1 MNTVYGVTAIVLV
14 CLTTLG
20 VGAFGLRLSR
30 TTSDFYVA
38 GRTVTPYRNASAI
51 GGEYLSAASFLGIA
65 GLVYSSGLDMLW
77 FPVGYTVGYV
87 VLLVL
92 VAAPLRRSGAYTLPD
107 FAEARLESSRIR
119 LLSSLLVVGIG
130 WLYLLPQLQGAG
142 LALRVVTGAPTW
154 VGSLVVVL
162 VVIANVAAGGMRSIT
177 LVQAMQYW
185 LKLTAIAV
193 PAFVLLT
200 VWLGDGRPGP
210 QLTAGTAVDW
220 AQPLSGFGGQDHP
233 VYATYSTLLA
243 LALGTMG
250 LPHVLVR
257 FYTNPDGRAARRT
270 TLTVVALLG
279 LFYLFPPVYGVLG
292 RVYLPHL
299 PDGLRADSIVLA
311 LPEAVV
317 PGSLGE
323 VLSAVLAGGAFAAF
337 LSTASGLTMS
347 VAGVLDQDLLRGRLG
362 RLTGEDA
369 TVVQGFRL
377 ATVLAMVVPYA
388 AARFVEPIGLATTV
402 GLAFAVAGSTFCPLL
417 VLGSW
422 WRGLST
428 VGAAAGL
435 VSGGVLAAGAVL
447 ITMLA
452 GPISGWPGALLG
464 QPAAWTIPIAFS
476 VAVVVSLATP
486 ARIPRHT
493 ARTMVRLH
501 TPEDLGLERSTR
513 HR

>member
-1 MNTVYGVTAIVLV
+1 VNPAYGVVAIVLV
-14 CLTTLG
+14 CTVTLAI
-20 VGAFGLRLSR
+20 GAFGLRLSR

-65 GLVYSSGLDMLW
+65 GLVYTNGLDMLW

-107 FAEARLESSRIR
+107 FAEARLESTVIR
-119 LLSSLLVVGIG
+119 RLCSVLVVAIG

-142 LALRVVTGAPTW
+142 LALGTVTGAPTW
-154 VGSLVVVL
+154 VGGLVVA
-162 VVIANVAAGGMRSIT
+162 VVVVANVAAGGMRSIT
-177 LVQAMQYW
+177 LVQSVQYW
-185 LKLTAIAV
+185 VKLTAIAV
-193 PAFVLLT
+193 PAFVLLGA
-200 VWLGDGRPGP
+200 WLGDGSPGP
-210 QLTAGTAVDW
+210 RAAQDSKWAEPLNGLAG
-220 AQPLSGFGGQDHP
+220 QGHP
-233 VYATYSTLLA
+233 VYATYSLLLA

-270 TLTVVALLG
+270 TVTVVALLG
-279 LFYLFPPVYGVLG
+279 AFYLFPPLYGVLG
-292 RVYLPHL
+292 RVYLPDLASGTADTLVLRL
-299 PDGLRADSIVLA
+299 PAA
-311 LPEAVV
+311 MV
-317 PGSLGE
+317 PDHLGE
-323 VLSAVLAGGAFAAF
+323 MLSAVLAGGAFAAF

-347 VAGVLDQDLLRGRLG
+347 VAGVIDQDLLRRRLG
-362 RLTGEDA
+362 RVTGDDF
-369 TVVQGFRL
+369 TVAQGFRL
-377 ATVLAMVVPYA
+377 ATVLSVIVPYLA
-388 AARFVEPIGLATTV
+388 SRLIEPVGLATMV
-402 GLAFAVAGSTFCPLL
+402 SLAFAVAASTFCPLL

-435 VSGGVLAAGAVL
+435 VVGGGLAAAAVCL
-447 ITMLA
+447 TIFA
-452 GPISGWPGALLG
+452 GPIPGWPGALLG
-464 QPAAWTIPIAFS
+464 QPAAWTIPIAFAT
-476 VAVVVSLATP
+476 AVVVSLATP

-501 TPEDLGLERSTR
+501 TPEDLALDRD
-513 HR
+513 

>member
-1 MNTVYGVTAIVLV
+1 VNAVYGLTAIVLV
-14 CLTTLG
+14 CLVTLG

-38 GRTVTPYRNASAI
+38 GRAVTPYRNASAI

-107 FAEARLESSRIR
+107 FAEARLESTRIR

-154 VGSLVVVL
+154 VGSLVVV
-162 VVIANVAAGGMRSIT
+162 VVVVANVAAGGMRSIT

-193 PAFVLLT
+193 PAFVLLA
-200 VWLGDGRPGP
+200 VWLQDGRPGP
-210 QLTAGTAVDW
+210 QLTGGAASQWV
-220 AQPLSGFGGQDHP
+220 QPLSGFGGQDHP
-233 VYATYSTLLA
+233 VYVTYSTLLA

-279 LFYLFPPVYGVLG
+279 IFYLFPPVYGVLG
-292 RVYLPHL
+292 RVYLPEL
-299 PDGLRADSIVLA
+299 PGGLRADSIVLA
-311 LPEAVV
+311 LPGAVV
-317 PGSLGE
+317 PGGVGE

-347 VAGVLDQDLLRGRLG
+347 VAGVLDQDVLRGRLG

-388 AARFVEPIGLATTV
+388 GAWLLEPIGLATTV

-435 VSGGVLAAGAVL
+435 VSGGGLAAGAVL
-447 ITMLA
+447 VTMLG
-452 GPISGWPGALLG
+452 GPIDGWPGALLG
-464 QPAAWTIPIAFS
+464 QPAAWTIPIAFA
-476 VAVVVSLATP
+476 VAVIVSLATP
-486 ARIPRHT
+486 GHIPRHT
-493 ARTMVRLH
+493 SRTMVRLH
-501 TPEDLGLERSTR
+501 TPEDLQLERSPR
-513 HR
+513 HP